1 MHHFH
6 ENPTSWTDI
15 LTAIGTVGAVIL
27 TVFFFLFE
35 RIRNW
40 IKRPKL
46 EMGVNFTPPECH
58 KTIVMIGNEMAD
70 AYWFRLFATNV
81 GNTPAKDIEV
91 TIDKVYKKIGDKWT
105 LYSAFLPSSLVWTHI
120 NQPILNDLI
129 PGTTRN
135 IDLGY
140 IMDPEV
146 RYKYQFE
153 NNPVLPNSMTEIL
166 FNVSISVKPFIGYN
180 IIESGEYK
188 FLLIIGAK
196 NCKPFKDQIILK
208 FTNDWK
214 DDETKMLNETV
225 KISKKE

>member
-1 MHHFH
+1 MHYFYQ
-6 ENPTSWTDI
+6 NPTHWTDI
-15 LTAIGTVGAVIL
+15 LTAIGTVGTVVL
-27 TVFFFLFE
+27 TFFFYFFE

-46 EMGVNFTPPECH
+46 ELDVHFTPPECH
-58 KTIVMIGNEMAD
+58 KTIVKIGNEMAD

-81 GNTPAKDIEV
+81 GDTPAKDIEV
-91 TIDKVYKKIGDKWT
+91 TIDKVYKKIEDKWT

-129 PGTTRN
+129 SGATRN

-146 RYKYQFE
+146 RYKYTFE
-153 NNPVLPNSMTEIL
+153 NNPVLPNSMSEIF
-166 FNVSISVKPFIGYN
+166 FNVSISVRPFIGYN
-180 IIESGEYK
+180 IIDSGEYK
-188 FLLIIGAK
+188 FSLIIGAK
-196 NCKPFKDQIILK
+196 NCKPVKDQIILK

-214 DDETKMLNETV
+214 DDEAKMLNETV
-225 KISKKE
+225 KISKEE